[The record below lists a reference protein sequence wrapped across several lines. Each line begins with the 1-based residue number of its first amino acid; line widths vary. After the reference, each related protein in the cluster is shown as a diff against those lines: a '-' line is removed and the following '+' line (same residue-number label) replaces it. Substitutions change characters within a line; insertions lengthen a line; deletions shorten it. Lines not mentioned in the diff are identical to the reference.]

1 MARLRRGFPGV
12 PEVPALKELNDIRDL
27 TGHDL
32 SVLNKDNFDQ
42 IANALTND
50 RYTPQQI
57 DDAYNQLAQVVNRQD
72 VNPDTR
78 GRKAAVGGA
87 LLDAV
92 NAEAGTKTNFGGYR
106 EMDEVFDSKVSR
118 YNADEVVG
126 ALGARTP
133 VSFNGSEV
141 VGGDLITDKKGR
153 INLDTIPSDATQLSR
168 TAPDA
173 VNTDVDKRLG
183 AMLYPERMTDVPP
196 ELKRAHAIG
205 KAMMAG
211 DPAAYKKA
219 GMPIEVDRDAAEYIT
234 EKMVKGKNNT
244 PLRSTGFVGAG
255 GLGSESRGQI
265 LIPGTDV
272 RYNDADKE
280 TQKAYKNKRAVD
292 FMQQWLGQGGA
303 SIGNPSSVIVPP
315 GKKSHMDHVQSLSS
329 SIDTIGEKGWG
340 YSDDPTNFSYL
351 DEEANVHSKLNYG
364 IQGQH
369 LMMRIADDMRRQGL
383 PFPARLSQS
392 ELGDPNRRRLTDE
405 EGAIRLATDKL
416 TMDQVT
422 PAGEKLLDIIQY
434 LNRNN

>member
-32 SVLNKDNFDQ
+32 SVLGKEDFDQ

-50 RYTPQQI
+50 KYSPEQI
-57 DDAYNQLAQVVNRQD
+57 DAAYDQLAQIVNRQD

-92 NAEAGTKTNFGGYR
+92 NAEVGTKTNFGGYR
-106 EMDEVFDSKVSR
+106 EMDEVFGNRVSR
-118 YNADEVVG
+118 YNADEVLG

-141 VGGDLITDKKGR
+141 VGGDLVTDKKGR
-153 INLDTIPSDATQLSR
+153 INLDTIPSDSNQLSR

-183 AMLYPERMTDVPP
+183 AMLFPEQMTEVPS
-196 ELKRAHAIG
+196 EMKRAHAIG
-205 KAMMAG
+205 SAMMAN
-211 DPAAYKKA
+211 DPVAYKKA
-219 GMPIEVDRDAAEYIT
+219 GMPIEVDDDAAEYIT
-234 EKMVKGKNNT
+234 GQMVKGKNNQ
-244 PLRSTGFVGAG
+244 PLRSTGFVNAG
-255 GLGSESRGQI
+255 GLGTESRGQI
-265 LIPGTDV
+265 LIPDTDV
-272 RYNDADKE
+272 RFNDADKA
-280 TQKAYKNKRAVD
+280 TQKAYKDKRAVD
-292 FMQQWLGQGGA
+292 FMQQWLRQGGA
-303 SIGNPSSVIVPP
+303 SIGNPSTVIVPP

-329 SIDTIGEKGWG
+329 SVDTVGDKGWG
-340 YSDDPTNFSYL
+340 YSDAPSNFSYL
-351 DEEANVHSKLNYG
+351 DEEANVHSKLNYD

-369 LMMRIADDMRRQGL
+369 LMMRLADEMRREGQ

-392 ELGDPNRRRLTDE
+392 QLGDPNRRRLTDE
-405 EGAIRLATDKL
+405 EGAIRLATDKQ
-416 TMDQVT
+416 TDVRK
-422 PAGEKLLDIIQY
+422 AGEKVLEIMQY
-434 LNRNN
+434 FNRNNA